1 MQPSST
7 IRKAMKS
14 TNLSVIIT
22 TSVAILLLALLT
34 IFGIKPLYNHFAGPF
49 DVTAEELISYQGPQ
63 DTLHTNVIAHPSV
76 ALDTQFYYY
85 EAQEDG
91 SEKILHSYYALLI
104 DDRLL
109 LAKYPGNNRGDILDP
124 EPVSGKIVS
133 LTETEKTEIL
143 QTLISEFPNLQ
154 DAFLPYM
161 LDTTP
166 NNTPVW
172 SMIIGIAVLAALS
185 IWSLITLIR
194 RTGLSSGHPI
204 AKNLSRY
211 GDWQQMAQ
219 EIDTQMA
226 EPHETHGEYFHLT
239 ADWLIYQSKNR
250 FEAIPYRDLI
260 WQYMFQVTYRPFGIV
275 TGRVYSLMVNDR
287 LGKTK
292 SLLYGKDSEAVMD
305 LTKKLQAHA
314 PWAYAGYSP
323 ELQNAWNQER
333 ENMIATVDARK
344 QEIEDHQVPTDTD
357 TMLESDYPEPEP
369 DQPFEQEL
377 NATPS
382 DSE

>member
-91 SEKILHSYYALLI
+91 SEKILHSYYALLF

-260 WQYMFQVTYRPFGIV
+260 WQYMFQVTYRSFGIV

-292 SLLYGKDSEAVMD
+292 SLLYGKDSDAVMD

-333 ENMIATVDARK
+333 ENMIATVYARK
-344 QEIEDHQVPTDTD
+344 QEIENHQVPTDTD

-377 NATPS
+377 NATPP
-382 DSE
+382 DPE